1 MAGYIAGRPCVF
13 RGEKYLIGDLIP
25 FEAVDPSREKVLIDS
40 GHITKLPEPVEPA
53 EPQRIAITIGGKQ
66 PGEKIGF
73 FFLPEEIK
81 QIFDIWHMNVEDANT
96 AIKAVKNKEVL
107 EVVKQKETRKGV
119 LEGLILALSTEGEE
133 AGEA

>member
-13 RGEKYLIGDLIP
+13 RGGKYLIGDLIP

-40 GHITKLPEPVEPA
+40 GHITKLPELE
-53 EPQRIAITIGGKQ
+53 EPQKIAITISGKQ
-66 PGEKIGF
+66 PGEKIKF
-73 FFLPEEIK
+73 FFLPAEIQ
-81 QIFDIWHMNVEDANT
+81 QIFNIWHMNAEDANA

-119 LEGLILALSTEGEE
+119 LEGLNLALSTEGEE
-133 AGEA
+133 AGEG